1 MVAFGGEILYFG
13 GGLCKCHCA
22 NALGFPMVNPPRV
35 NSARTAADK
44 CIFLIVFKSAK
55 EFDEAGST
63 AVHKAAANGHL
74 DVLKLLI
81 QHGGDVELADISGCT
96 PLHVAA
102 RNGHLTCVKYLV
114 LQGADFRMKS
124 KKGNTAMVMAKAN
137 SQPKVAEYLSNCG
150 ELNND
155 QFQCNK

>member
-1 MVAFGGEILYFG
+1 
-13 GGLCKCHCA
+13 
-22 NALGFPMVNPPRV
+22 MVNPPRV
-35 NSARTAADK
+35 NSARRAADK
-44 CIFLIVFKSAK
+44 YIFLIVFKSAK

-81 QHGGDVELADISGCT
+81 QHGGDVELPDISGCT

-137 SQPKVAEYLSNCG
+137 NQPKVAEYLSNCG

-155 QFQCNK
+155 QFESCNN

>member
-1 MVAFGGEILYFG
+1 MGVFVTVIVQNNAWGSLGSTSQ
-13 GGLCKCHCA
+13 GLT
-22 NALGFPMVNPPRV
+22 
-35 NSARTAADK
+35 ARTAANK
-44 CIFLIVFKSAK
+44 CNLIVFKSAK

-137 SQPKVAEYLSNCG
+137 NQPKVAEYLSNCG

-155 QFQCNK
+155 QFESCNN